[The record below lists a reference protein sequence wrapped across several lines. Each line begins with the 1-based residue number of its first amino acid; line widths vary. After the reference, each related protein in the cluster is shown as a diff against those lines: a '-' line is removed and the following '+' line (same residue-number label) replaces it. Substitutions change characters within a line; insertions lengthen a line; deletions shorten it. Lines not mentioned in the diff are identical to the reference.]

1 MPSHSQSDTNPAS
14 LTMDLSIRDEII
26 ITTENT
32 NTDSS
37 NNNDNNNDYNDDNNK
52 IRVDLGEME
61 HQSQSSNILPPYTMM
76 SPPTFVWSEMMRIL
90 FSQ

>member
-1 MPSHSQSDTNPAS
+1 MPSHSHSDTNPAS
-14 LTMDLSIRDEII
+14 LIMDTSIRDDII

-37 NNNDNNNDYNDDNNK
+37 NNNDNNNDCNDDNNE

-61 HQSQSSNILPPYTMM
+61 HQSQSSNILPPYT
-76 SPPTFVWSEMMRIL
+76 IL
-90 FSQ
+90 